1 MRSTILFKYSIV
13 SNFFLNKNII
23 HTFQIFKS
31 FQDSSQIH
39 SSRTILIAAF
49 QRHFISKDSTEV
61 RQLPTLKKIIQETNN
76 LFIILK
82 VSAIHFKRFNGGAST
97 SYINNKLFKK

>member
-1 MRSTILFKYSIV
+1 MRSTILFKYLIV
-13 SNFFLNKNII
+13 SQIILNKNII

-49 QRHFISKDSTEV
+49 QRHFILKGSTEV
-61 RQLPTLKKIIQETNN
+61 RQLPTLK
-76 LFIILK
+76 
-82 VSAIHFKRFNGGAST
+82 T
-97 SYINNKLFKK
+97 SHSRNK

>member
-1 MRSTILFKYSIV
+1 MNEINYFVQIFDSLSNYSKY
-13 SNFFLNKNII
+13 I

-49 QRHFISKDSTEV
+49 QRHFILKGSTEV
-61 RQLPTLKKIIQETNN
+61 RQLPTLKTNYSRN
-76 LFIILK
+76 E
-82 VSAIHFKRFNGGAST
+82 
-97 SYINNKLFKK
+97 